1 MNENTKKDTETWMT
15 VLMTIIVLGLILVM
29 TTILITQRVMK
40 RDKEECSDETVVY
53 DVSAV
58 ACSWKSQSKGDVE
71 MRIEEQ
77 LDEGKIIKVL

>member
-29 TTILITQRVMK
+29 TTILITQRIMK

-58 ACSWKSQSKGDVE
+58 ACNRISQTMEDVE
-71 MRIEEQ
+71 I
-77 LDEGKIIKVL
+77 

>member
-1 MNENTKKDTETWMT
+1 MNENIKKDTETWMT

-29 TTILITQRVMK
+29 TTILITQRIMK

-58 ACSWKSQSKGDVE
+58 ACNRISQTVEDVE
-71 MRIEEQ
+71 I
-77 LDEGKIIKVL
+77 

>member
-29 TTILITQRVMK
+29 TTILITPRIMK

-58 ACSWKSQSKGDVE
+58 ACNRISQTMEDVE
-71 MRIEEQ
+71 I
-77 LDEGKIIKVL
+77 

>member
-1 MNENTKKDTETWMT
+1 MNENTKKDTEAWMT

-29 TTILITQRVMK
+29 TTILITQRVK
-40 RDKEECSDETVVY
+40 KQDKEECPNENAVY

-71 MRIEEQ
+71 MQIEEQ
-77 LDEGKIIKVL
+77 LDEGKIKRIL

>member
-29 TTILITQRVMK
+29 TTILITQRIMK
-40 RDKEECSDETVVY
+40 RDKEECSDETAVY

-58 ACSWKSQSKGDVE
+58 ACNRISQTMEDVE
-71 MRIEEQ
+71 I
-77 LDEGKIIKVL
+77 